1 MPHRDPNV
9 ELRIKINAKV
19 SKATFSLHI
28 IEPLTLWLSGEI
40 CLKKGCHRIVIC
52 INIPVLC

>member
-19 SKATFSLHI
+19 SKATFSLRI
-28 IEPLTLWLSGEI
+28 IEPIT
-40 CLKKGCHRIVIC
+40 
-52 INIPVLC
+52 